1 MTSMS
6 SSTYNSRS
14 DTVVEPWKPTQT
26 KRRQRATL
34 PELLRLRETHGLSQQ
49 RRYRGY
55 GYGSAA
61 NPNHIASKDYLSYRG
76 AWNPTRMQNTI
87 LVVGP
92 GTPASSVKAS
102 SRKKAESSQRSD
114 DEESNSTSSNADESD
129 GSRDEDEE
137 LELENNNDDGMDE
150 GDEMEEDEDE
160 EEEDDDDDG
169 ASSELYRYMHFGSS
183 EDDSASSDDD
193 STARGSSSTI
203 PKKNFFPSMRHGGCI
218 NTAAWLTS
226 DCGWRLS
233 TKNGDDSGI
242 DVVETEELPTQVAT
256 SGDDRL
262 LKIWDVSEAMGSVS
276 PLAGGTATFTPF
288 SSYRANDNLFQ
299 CREHWQSIYDSRC
312 NKRDRIVGEYRP
324 PGTVRLLA
332 TVSTGHRGNV
342 FHITPLKGRR
352 GTFATCG
359 ADGFLRLVDVE
370 RSSSGGGGTR
380 NSSGDSSSSTA
391 VIHPMYDH
399 NSDGNPHVFDPEN
412 PLAFFLRNSS
422 GMCFSHTMLDD
433 ANVGL
438 LCSEKGLLRF
448 DFRLSPREQSTRSLL
463 PRTVMSSGTR
473 VRSFL
478 ACKAC
483 TVLRTD
489 SGMGSENSTDGGS
502 TYVFAGGSSPSVAL
516 CDLRMT
522 AASSCQRSSNS
533 RVLQYFKPVS
543 LSEENHV
550 SVSGLDLSRDGKE
563 LLVSYESDQIYTFPV
578 FPHSQSPRRAA
589 TDQLEELLNKDSGME
604 QDGEEERLCPW
615 GQGKRVLPELASYGA
630 HLNRFTFLKNARY
643 AGPRDEYI
651 CTGSDSGHAWV
662 YEKASGAVV
671 SFWKADQSTCNGVVP
686 HPTLPIFV
694 TYGIDSTAKLW
705 RATTPVDSDV
715 DDSAIGRRK
724 HFRMTQERYYKMT
737 PTVRNWGEVK
747 SILTNLD
754 LREAG
759 GFSAEP
765 DIYPDQ
771 IPCSKVMLHRG
782 RLARTWFRESSGS
795 SGGRL
800 GVPKIGNDLQNL
812 PDALKG
818 NLYTV
823 LRSLFDDDD
832 VPVESDIDDFK
843 QRISL
848 IRLRH
853 QADSLGLTWNPT
865 IPWMLERQSSV
876 DDVNKRLEQDSSK
889 DGEIEPSEL
898 VPEYPSDWIPY
909 DAEMSTD
916 PSDFKDYFGCKSNG
930 LYTDFYRDRYYALDE
945 RGIMLTENGKG
956 DSEYA
961 GIRDNLV
968 SENNVSVDMEGQ
980 SDEDAEGLQE
990 EARDSDVTTGEEHKE
1005 YEKDK
1010 AKTEEILSD
1019 CKNDFARHSD
1029 QILAETIKILKDGG
1043 NAAFKAGKLGLA
1055 AYRYD
1060 KAIQYGSV
1068 AYMSNRKSNLLQFNA
1083 LLKNLIM
1090 TRLNMALVMLNAH
1103 FMELQVATKQAKLAL
1118 QEVSPFCDPGKI
1130 ENRETLDEALALKAK
1145 ACFRLGSVQY
1155 EMGDYSDS
1163 IQSLEESI
1171 KCTNDISNPKEN
1183 TPDPLVLKRLAQAN
1197 REQLKHAKRQRKKF
1211 KFAFTAPSSQC
1222 TSETES
1228 KTSKTASPS
1237 SESETMSTSP
1247 RPTNIPGS
1255 MTIFESSGVNVEEM
1269 THPSPIRNTANNVT
1283 PMNSPAL
1290 EAQTGIL
1297 HEGSTKAPSLP
1308 AENEQNNV

>member
-1 MTSMS
+1 
-6 SSTYNSRS
+6 
-14 DTVVEPWKPTQT
+14 
-26 KRRQRATL
+26 
-34 PELLRLRETHGLSQQ
+34 
-49 RRYRGY
+49 
-55 GYGSAA
+55 
-61 NPNHIASKDYLSYRG
+61 
-76 AWNPTRMQNTI
+76 MQNTI

-102 SRKKAESSQRSD
+102 SRKRAESSGRSD
-114 DEESNSTSSNADESD
+114 DEESNLSSSNVD
-129 GSRDEDEE
+129 GGDSAQDEE
-137 LELENNNDDGMDE
+137 LVVERNEDDGM
-150 GDEMEEDEDE
+150 
-160 EEEDDDDDG
+160 EEDDDDDDEDDDDDDDDDEG
-169 ASSELYRYMHFGSS
+169 TSSELYRYMHFGSS
-183 EDDSASSDDD
+183 EDTDDSASSDNE
-193 STARGSSSTI
+193 SAARGSNSAK
-203 PKKNFFPSMRHGGCI
+203 PRKNFFPSMRHGGCI

-233 TKNGDDSGI
+233 TRNGEDSGVS
-242 DVVETEELPTQVAT
+242 VVETEELPTQVAT

-288 SSYRANDNLFQ
+288 SSYRATDNLYQ
-299 CREHWQSIYDSRC
+299 EREQWQSIYDSRRS
-312 NKRDRIVGEYRP
+312 KRDEIVGEYRP

-342 FHITPLKGRR
+342 FHVTPLKGRK

-370 RSSSGGGGTR
+370 RASSVCGGTR
-380 NSSGDSSSSTA
+380 NNSGENSSTA

-399 NSDGNPHVFDPEN
+399 NSEGNPNIFDPEN

-422 GMCFSHTMLDD
+422 GMCFSHTMVDD

-448 DFRLSPREQSTRSLL
+448 DLRLSPREQSTRSLL
-463 PRTVMSSGTR
+463 PRTVMSSGSR
-473 VRSFL
+473 VRSLL

-489 SGMGSENSTDGGS
+489 SGVGTENRTGGGS
-502 TYVFAGGSSPSVAL
+502 TYAFGTFYSICFLRSLVNITFALYLTHVLFFILLSIAYKIAGGSSPSVAL

-522 AASSCQRSSNS
+522 ATSSSQRSRSS
-533 RVLQYFKPVS
+533 RVLQYYKPAS

-578 FPHSQSPRRAA
+578 FPYSQSPRRAA
-589 TDQLEELLNKDSGME
+589 TDQLEELLSKDSGME
-604 QDGEEERLCPW
+604 QDDEEERLYPW
-615 GQGKRVLPELASYGA
+615 GQGKRVLPELAAYGA

-662 YEKASGAVV
+662 YEKATGAVV

-694 TYGIDSTAKLW
+694 SYGIDSTAKLW
-705 RATTPVDSDV
+705 RATTPVDSEV

-724 HFRMTQERYYKMT
+724 HFRLTQERHYTMT

-747 SILTNLD
+747 SILANLD

-759 GFSAEP
+759 GFSVEP

-771 IPCSKVMLHRG
+771 IPCSKVLLQRG
-782 RLARTWFRESSGS
+782 RLARTWFRESPGS

-800 GVPKIGNDLQNL
+800 GIPKIGNDLQNL

-865 IPWMLERQSSV
+865 MPWIMDYQSSV
-876 DDVNKRLEQDSSK
+876 DN
-889 DGEIEPSEL
+889 EIEASEL
-898 VPEYPSDWIPY
+898 VPEYPSDWIPH
-909 DAEMSTD
+909 DAYMSTD
-916 PSDFKDYFGCKSNG
+916 PFHFEDYFCSKSNG

-945 RGIMLTENGKG
+945 RSIVLPKCGKG
-956 DSEYA
+956 DSGYSNT
-961 GIRDNLV
+961 GDSLV
-968 SENNVSVDMEGQ
+968 SEQNVNVTMEGQ
-980 SDEDAEGLQE
+980 SDED
-990 EARDSDVTTGEEHKE
+990 GEEKSE
-1005 YEKDK
+1005 DAKDNDVNIDEGGNDGEKDK
-1010 AKTEEILSD
+1010 RKVDEKQSD
-1019 CKNDFARHSD
+1019 CKNDFAHHSN
-1029 QILAETIKILKDGG
+1029 QILAETVKILKDGG

-1068 AYMSNRKSNLLQFNA
+1068 AYMSNRKSNLLRFDG

-1090 TRLNMALVMLNAH
+1090 TRLNMALVMLNSH
-1103 FMELQVATKQAKLAL
+1103 FMELQVATKQAQLAL
-1118 QEVSPFCDPGKI
+1118 QEVSPFCDSETS
-1130 ENRETLDEALALKAK
+1130 ENQDTLDEALSLKAK

-1163 IQSLEESI
+1163 IHSLEESI
-1171 KCTNDISNPKEN
+1171 KCTNEISNPRVN
-1183 TPDPLVLKRLAQAN
+1183 TPDSVVLRRLAQAKK
-1197 REQLKHAKRQRKKF
+1197 EQLKHVKRQRKKF
-1211 KFAFTAPSSQC
+1211 KFAFTAPSSQPPSNGE
-1222 TSETES
+1222 SER
-1228 KTSKTASPS
+1228 KTPPS
-1237 SESETMSTSP
+1237 SESETVPSSP
-1247 RPTNIPGS
+1247 RLTSAAGS
-1255 MTIFESSGVNVEEM
+1255 TTITVNSGVTVATM
-1269 THPSPIRNTANNVT
+1269 THSSPTRNTVNNVT

-1290 EAQTGIL
+1290 EMQTDMVPN
-1297 HEGSTKAPSLP
+1297 EGSRKAPSLP
-1308 AENEQNNV
+1308 TESDENNA